1 MISRTD
7 PVIKTIDDLLFPQVQ
22 RYYFFSKSQLRH
34 PLQLKVIRCSH
45 RCKGTNF
52 LANHNIR

>member
-22 RYYFFSKSQLRH
+22 RYYFFSKSNN
-34 PLQLKVIRCSH
+34 SMS
-45 RCKGTNF
+45 
-52 LANHNIR
+52 LAPCEKNPVTP